1 MKYYEEKMFGSY
13 CSAVEYFEKA
23 FAEGW
28 RIDKSN
34 PPEQVGFSYAFTLV
48 RDDEPEYK
56 MTRAEILVKARA
68 AIGKKKQGEQEC
80 L

>member
-34 PPEQVGFSYAFTLV
+34 PPEQVGFSYALTLV
-48 RDDEPEYK
+48 RDDAPAVK
-56 MTRAEILVKARA
+56 LTRAEILTKARA
-68 AIGKKKQGEQEC
+68 ARTVKKKETTNV
-80 L
+80 